1 MAKGINISNTIYF
14 LTPKGG
20 GMGMETE
27 KTINKNSENIE
38 NSERIPD
45 IKDILM
51 KFDDIVVPLRYL
63 PSKIKVPRKFIVAR
77 VTLNIRRSIP
87 AMSSEKTFYFLV
99 SEYVIIDIVNR
110 KLYYKA
116 KSGKTFRIPL
126 FEEDLPKNLSSYL
139 RSVDIDIFSNEFN
152 PEPNIINFKND
163 VLINMTYLVKTFIGN
178 IEFVNTEKFIASLL
192 FNIYDDIALLTK

>member
-1 MAKGINISNTIYF
+1 
-14 LTPKGG
+14 
-20 GMGMETE
+20 METE